1 MSKGLFSKLAVT
13 NIKNNK
19 QFYVP
24 YLLTGILT
32 VGMFYIMCA
41 LAGNKGIEHMSG
53 ARDLQMILNLGIG
66 VIGIFSV
73 IFLFYTNSFIIKR
86 RKKELGIYSIL
97 GMEKKHIAGILFR
110 ETLFTMLISVGGGLV
125 TGIVFNKL
133 LTMLLCAMMKFE
145 TQIKFYVSTSGIL
158 WTAILFV
165 GIYLLTYIYDLLQ
178 IKLANPIELLQGG
191 HTGEKE
197 PKTKAIMAI
206 LGVICLGAGYYIAI
220 TTKNPLQALTLFFVA
235 VILVIVGTYLLFT
248 AGSIALLKILR
259 KNKRYYYQTKHFT
272 SVSGMIYRMK
282 QNAVGLS
289 NICILSTMVLVVV
302 STTVSL
308 YVGVNDVLKQRFPRD
323 ISIYGYYEGTEVP
336 EENSIVPVVEQ
347 AVKESGRKMR
357 NQVSYLE
364 LDFAALRKGD
374 AYVMD
379 AKDPSV
385 LAMED
390 MTTFS
395 ILTREGCEKRYD
407 VKIPELADNEIV
419 LITFDNTKMEK
430 LVLND
435 RSFTVTDIK
444 KFEKDAD
451 TSAMLDVVEN
461 FYYVIVNDVE
471 DMERI
476 CQLQNEAYAQAGSTI
491 TYNYQLD
498 IDGTKEE
505 KEECFQKIQENIN
518 QITDPAISHI
528 YCEGRESSRDEFY
541 HLYGGFLFL
550 GLFLGAMFLMI
561 TVLIIF
567 YKQIS
572 EGYDDRERFAIME
585 KVGMSNAEVKATIRS
600 QILMVFFCPI
610 LMAAIHVA
618 AAFPMIKRLLVLF
631 NLSNTTLFAG
641 CMIGTILVFAFIY
654 LLVFLQTQKTY
665 YRIVGEQVNS

>member
-133 LTMLLCAMMKFE
+133 LTMLLCTMMKFE

-197 PKTKAIMAI
+197 PKTKVVMAI

-308 YVGVNDVLKQRFPRD
+308 YVGVNDALKQRFPRD

-476 CQLQNEAYAQAGSTI
+476 CQLQNEAYVQAGSTI

-641 CMIGTILVFAFIY
+641 CMIGTILVFALIY